1 MNRFDFS
8 ASVHARALS
17 DKPGDVSCP
26 VILGGLSL
34 AAATAIHTLAGSWTL
49 LRQVHREPKGPSE
62 HV

>member
-34 AAATAIHTLAGSWTL
+34 AAATAIHTLAGS
-49 LRQVHREPKGPSE
+49 
-62 HV
+62 